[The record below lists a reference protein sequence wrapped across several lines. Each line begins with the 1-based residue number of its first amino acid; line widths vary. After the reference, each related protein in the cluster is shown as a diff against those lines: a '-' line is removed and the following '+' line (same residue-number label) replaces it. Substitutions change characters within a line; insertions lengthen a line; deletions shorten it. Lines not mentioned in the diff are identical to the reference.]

1 MDPLKKYDARNLPLA
16 HQKKSE
22 HSFRQMGSAFITNS
36 SGIKQDGTQADRR
49 TFAEDFLR
57 EHSNSGRNIALIGIS
72 DSYGT
77 APKKPQPSAQSFGF
91 PS

>member
-1 MDPLKKYDARNLPLA
+1 MDLLKICDTRNLPSTR
-16 HQKKSE
+16 QKKSE
-22 HSFRQMGSAFITNS
+22 HSFRQMGQAYITNS

-57 EHSNSGRNIALIGIS
+57 EHSNSGRSIALIGIAA
-72 DSYGT
+72 SYGT
-77 APKKPQPSAQSFGF
+77 APKKLQPSAQSFGF

>member
-1 MDPLKKYDARNLPLA
+1 MDPLTKYDARNLPSA

-22 HSFRQMGSAFITNS
+22 HSFRQMGSAFITNP

-49 TFAEDFLR
+49 TFADDFLK
-57 EHSNSGRNIALIGIS
+57 EHSNSCWGIALMGIAGG
-72 DSYGT
+72 YET

>member
-1 MDPLKKYDARNLPLA
+1 MDTIRKYDARNLTSA
-16 HQKKSE
+16 HQKKME

-36 SGIKQDGTQADRR
+36 SGTKQDGTQADRR
-49 TFAEDFLR
+49 TFAEDFLK
-57 EHSNSGRNIALIGIS
+57 EHSNSGRSIALMGIAA
-72 DSYGT
+72 SYGN